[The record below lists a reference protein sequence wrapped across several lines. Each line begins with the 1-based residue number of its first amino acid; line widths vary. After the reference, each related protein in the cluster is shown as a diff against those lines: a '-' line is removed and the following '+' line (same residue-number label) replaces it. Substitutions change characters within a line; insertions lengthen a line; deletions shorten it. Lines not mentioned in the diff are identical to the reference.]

1 MFGDL
6 GYGYEE
12 PPIQDEGH
20 DQETDS
26 EENEEEEEEEPYNCQ
41 GNAQSLIT
49 SEVVRKSRM
58 RVYILKTLTKTPKGL
73 MTLQLRESGNRL
85 GKGCQ
90 IEGLRP
96 V

>member
-41 GNAQSLIT
+41 GDAQFFDHLGGGQEVKDEGVY
-49 SEVVRKSRM
+49 SENPHEDSKGFDDTPTQGKRKQ
-58 RVYILKTLTKTPKGL
+58 V
-73 MTLQLRESGNRL
+73 
-85 GKGCQ
+85 GKG
-90 IEGLRP
+90 
-96 V
+96 VSD